1 MSKIQS
7 EAFRHGVAT
16 AQSGYMMASHYRK
29 KDQIADYEAGW
40 MSVCKTHTAISI
52 SQGTNSIIHVGSER
66 ECEDAAKS
74 YKARYPSVKVAVKEA
89 KK

>member
-1 MSKIQS
+1 MIRN

-40 MSVCKTHTAISI
+40 LSVCKTHMAISI
-52 SQGTNSIIHVGSER
+52 SQGTSSIILIGSEN
-66 ECEDAAKS
+66 ECEVAAKA
-74 YKARYPSVKVAVKEA
+74 YKNRYPFVKVQVKES